1 MKRVSISLVHLEDL
15 SIFTCS
21 KNQGWPKRIYWISK
35 KKITTP
41 KPLSVMFSF
50 ALFPSYIT
58 ARNFKKL
65 VSIMDTMWRRA
76 YHQKF
81 FYSNII
87 LWISVFLRLEC
98 WPYIKYTN
106 KKTTPFKQ
114 LHEISRNFVG
124 ACILDIMCWRAYHQE
139 ILIP

>member
-15 SIFTCS
+15 SIFTSS
-21 KNQGWPKRIYWISK
+21 KNQGWPKRSYWISKK

-76 YHQKF
+76 YHQKIFIPISF
-81 FYSNII
+81 FEFRSF
-87 LWISVFLRLEC
+87 WC